1 MRSKWKARVPLVVT
15 AVSLFNLT
23 RGYVLAPGC
32 GPYASDIQKAVAE
45 FVDSA
50 NIGRI
55 LLDPQAEY
63 PSLPDEMEFID
74 WTGLLD
80 PLFPLMTPAQEML
93 LPTILRYVETFDKK
107 KYRNVWAIPTLPPIG
122 SGILASLDSSAL
134 FSCDPTAFTRIH
146 PNEPDSL
153 WTTPDSPDELYDVT
167 TDNEI
172 CPPGMNLRLAA
183 NTGRL
188 PHFIVVLC
196 PEILTQKE
204 GRFKM
209 FATLDGQELSHTRPD
224 SGSTLDMLAWE
235 GMHVDQLRERVL
247 SVQIGR
253 VILMIIGQKYH
264 DEITIRPIPG
274 YQTFE
279 KCLYLTRL
287 TYLENL
293 DSLSI
298 YITGAKFHLN
308 QILPSEGRR
317 PLTSLTVH
325 RWNETGILKHGEH
338 LVSAGLFAG
347 LDSGSSG
354 TGG

>member
-15 AVSLFNLT
+15 AVSLFDLT
-23 RGYVLAPGC
+23 HGYALAPGC

-50 NIGRI
+50 IIGRI

-80 PLFPLMTPAQEML
+80 SLFPLMTPAQEMM
-93 LPTILRYVETFDKK
+93 LPSTYLDHSPHSPRSFSKELTIGIPAILRYVETFDKK

-134 FSCDPTAFTRIH
+134 FSCDPTAFARIH
-146 PNEPDSL
+146 PNETDSL

-172 CPPGMNLRLAA
+172 CPPGMNLRLAS

-298 YITGAKFHLN
+298 YITG
-308 QILPSEGRR
+308 E
-317 PLTSLTVH
+317 
-325 RWNETGILKHGEH
+325 
-338 LVSAGLFAG
+338 
-347 LDSGSSG
+347 
-354 TGG
+354 

>member
-1 MRSKWKARVPLVVT
+1 M
-15 AVSLFNLT
+15 
-23 RGYVLAPGC
+23 
-32 GPYASDIQKAVAE
+32 
-45 FVDSA
+45 
-50 NIGRI
+50 
-55 LLDPQAEY
+55 
-63 PSLPDEMEFID
+63 
-74 WTGLLD
+74 
-80 PLFPLMTPAQEML
+80 
-93 LPTILRYVETFDKK
+93 K

-167 TDNEI
+167 ADNEI

-325 RWNETGILKHGEH
+325 RWNETGILKQGEH